1 MLFSVMLFR
10 ELWRAV
16 QAWWCGRP
24 LPTDL
29 GSWGER
35 QAEAHYRRQG
45 GRCLATNWRHGRDEL
60 DLVVLEGEVLV
71 FVEVKTRTAEIGGEG
86 YWAVNRRKKRALRRA
101 AAGWMRQIRGACHT
115 RFDVVEVLV
124 CKKGTVRLLQ
134 HRGEVLFGRRRF

>member
-1 MLFSVMLFR
+1 MFFA
-10 ELWRAV
+10 ELWCALRS
-16 QAWWCGRP
+16 WWQGRP
-24 LPTDL
+24 VPADL
-29 GSWGER
+29 GAVGER
-35 QAEAHYRRQG
+35 AAEAHYRRHG

-71 FVEVKTRTAEIGGEG
+71 FVEVKTRTAESGGEG
-86 YWAVNRRKKRALRRA
+86 YWAVNRRKKTALRRA
-101 AAGWMRQIRGACHT
+101 AAAWIRQIGGACHT

>member
-1 MLFSVMLFR
+1 MFFFEAWSAFL
-10 ELWRAV
+10 
-16 QAWWCGRP
+16 AWWRGRP
-24 LPTDL
+24 IPADL
-29 GSWGER
+29 GAWGER
-35 QAEAHYRRQG
+35 RAEDHYRRQG
-45 GRCLATNWRHGRDEL
+45 GRCLAVNWRHGRDEL

-101 AAGWMRQIRGACHT
+101 AGAWIRQIGGTCHT

>member
-1 MLFSVMLFR
+1 MFFFEAWSAFL
-10 ELWRAV
+10 
-16 QAWWCGRP
+16 AWWRGRP
-24 LPTDL
+24 IPADL
-29 GSWGER
+29 GAWGER
-35 QAEAHYRRQG
+35 RAEDHYRRQG
-45 GRCLATNWRHGRDEL
+45 GRCLAVNWRHGRDEL

-101 AAGWMRQIRGACHT
+101 AGAWLRQIGGTCHT

>member
-1 MLFSVMLFR
+1 MFFS
-10 ELWRAV
+10 ELWSAFL
-16 QAWWCGRP
+16 AWWRGRP
-24 LPTDL
+24 VPADL
-29 GSWGER
+29 GARGER
-35 QAEAHYRRQG
+35 LAEEHYRRQG
-45 GRCLATNWRHGRDEL
+45 GRCLAANWRHGRDEL
-60 DLVVLEGEVLV
+60 DFVFLEGEVLV

-101 AAGWMRQIRGACHT
+101 AAGWMRQIGGKCHT

>member
-1 MLFSVMLFR
+1 MFFL
-10 ELWRAV
+10 ELWSAIL
-16 QAWWCGRP
+16 AWWRGRP
-24 LPTDL
+24 TPTDL
-29 GSWGER
+29 GARGER
-35 QAEAHYRRQG
+35 LAETHYLRQG
-45 GRCLATNWRHGRDEL
+45 GRCLAMNWRHGRDEL
-60 DLVVLEGEVLV
+60 DLVMLEGEVLV

-101 AAGWMRQIRGACHT
+101 AAGWLRQIGGACHT

>member
-1 MLFSVMLFR
+1 MFLT
-10 ELWRAV
+10 ELWAAARE
-16 QAWWCGRP
+16 WWRGRTP
-24 LPTDL
+24 PTDL
-29 GSWGER
+29 GAWGECR
-35 QAEAHYRRQG
+35 AEEYYRRQG
-45 GRCLATNWRHGRDEL
+45 GRCLAVNWRHGRDEL

-71 FVEVKTRTAEIGGEG
+71 FVEVKTRHAEEGGEG

-101 AAGWMRQIRGACHT
+101 AGAWIRQVGGACHT

>member
-1 MLFSVMLFR
+1 MFFFEAWSAFL
-10 ELWRAV
+10 
-16 QAWWCGRP
+16 AWWRGRP
-24 LPTDL
+24 IPADL
-29 GSWGER
+29 GAWGER
-35 QAEAHYRRQG
+35 RAEDHYRRQG
-45 GRCLATNWRHGRDEL
+45 GRCLAVNWRHGRDEL

-101 AAGWMRQIRGACHT
+101 AGAWLRQIGGACHT

>member
-1 MLFSVMLFR
+1 MFFFEAWSAFL
-10 ELWRAV
+10 
-16 QAWWCGRP
+16 AWWRGRP
-24 LPTDL
+24 IPADL
-29 GSWGER
+29 GAWGER
-35 QAEAHYRRQG
+35 RAEEHYRRQG
-45 GRCLATNWRHGRDEL
+45 GRCLAVNWRHGRDEL

-71 FVEVKTRTAEIGGEG
+71 IVEVKTRTAESGGEG

-101 AAGWMRQIRGACHT
+101 AGAWIRQIGGACHT

>member
-1 MLFSVMLFR
+1 MFFFEAWSAFL
-10 ELWRAV
+10 
-16 QAWWCGRP
+16 AWWRGRP
-24 LPTDL
+24 IPADL
-29 GSWGER
+29 GAWGER
-35 QAEAHYRRQG
+35 RAEDHYRRQG
-45 GRCLATNWRHGRDEL
+45 GRCLAVNWRHGRDEL

-101 AAGWMRQIRGACHT
+101 AGAWIRQIGGTCHT

-134 HRGEVLFGRRRF
+134 QRGEVLFGRRRF

>member
-1 MLFSVMLFR
+1 MFWR
-10 ELWRAV
+10 ELGEVLR
-16 QAWWCGRP
+16 AWWVGRP
-24 LPTDL
+24 PPADF
-29 GSWGER
+29 GAWGER

-45 GRCLATNWRHGRDEL
+45 GRCLAVNWRHGRDEL
-60 DLVVLEGEVLV
+60 DLVVLEGAVLV
-71 FVEVKTRTAEIGGEG
+71 FVEVKTRHAEEGGEG

-101 AAGWMRQIRGACHT
+101 AGAWLRQVGGACHT

>member
-1 MLFSVMLFR
+1 MFFA
-10 ELWRAV
+10 ELWMALRS
-16 QAWWCGRP
+16 WWEIRP
-24 LPTDL
+24 PPADL
-29 GSWGER
+29 GAHGER
-35 QAEAHYRRQG
+35 LAEAHYRRQG

-71 FVEVKTRTAEIGGEG
+71 FVEVKTRTAEVGGEG

-101 AAGWMRQIRGACHT
+101 AAGWIRQIGGACHT

>member
-1 MLFSVMLFR
+1 MFFF
-10 ELWRAV
+10 ELWSALR
-16 QAWWCGRP
+16 AWWQVWP
-24 LPTDL
+24 APTNL
-29 GSWGER
+29 GAWGER
-35 QAEAHYRRQG
+35 YAEEHYRRQG
-45 GRCLATNWRHGRDEL
+45 GRCLASNWRHGRDEL
-60 DLVVLEGEVLV
+60 DLVILEGEVLV

-101 AAGWMRQIRGACHT
+101 AAGWLRQIGGNCHT

>member
-1 MLFSVMLFR
+1 MFLS
-10 ELWRAV
+10 ELWQACR
-16 QAWWCGRP
+16 AWWAGRP
-24 LPTDL
+24 PPADL
-29 GSWGER
+29 GAMGER
-35 QAEAHYRRQG
+35 LAERHYREQG
-45 GRCLATNWRHGRDEL
+45 GRCLAVNWRHGRDEL

-71 FVEVKTRTAEIGGEG
+71 FVEVKARTVEVGGEG

-101 AAGWMRQIRGACHT
+101 AMGWIRQIGGACHT

>member
-1 MLFSVMLFR
+1 MFFAG
-10 ELWRAV
+10 LWTYLR
-16 QAWWCGRP
+16 AWWQVRP
-24 LPTDL
+24 PPANL
-29 GSWGER
+29 GAQGER
-35 QAEAHYRRQG
+35 LAEEHYRRQG

-71 FVEVKTRTAEIGGEG
+71 FVEVKTRTGDVAGEG
-86 YWAVNRRKKRALRRA
+86 YWAVNRRKKMALRRA
-101 AAGWMRQIRGACHT
+101 AAGWIRQIGGKCHT

>member
-1 MLFSVMLFR
+1 MFFF
-10 ELWRAV
+10 ELWSALR
-16 QAWWCGRP
+16 AWWQIRP
-24 LPTDL
+24 APANL
-29 GSWGER
+29 GALGER
-35 QAEAHYRRQG
+35 LAEAHYRRLG

-60 DLVVLEGEVLV
+60 DLVVLEGQVLV

-86 YWAVNRRKKRALRRA
+86 YWAVNRRKKTALRRA
-101 AAGWMRQIRGACHT
+101 AAGWMSQIGGACHT